1 MNRRLFV
8 SAVPLVIGFLAWM
21 AGPAFAVVNLDFD
34 AAYMVAAQGSTEPVS
49 VFDLH
54 GPAPWLYLDMPAAAS
69 SAFIVAA
76 SSDWFHDS
84 SLTKQFSLSNSDFSR
99 QDQYWF
105 SPSEEVWNATKA
117 AGDWHLNAHHS
128 LVELIIIY
136 GGGVGRVFA
145 EGSATVNFTVTSGMP
160 GDFNNDAVVDAAD
173 YVAWRHASPSDSLPN
188 DMSQGAIDESDYV
201 DWKANVGHSSATGA
215 TQSASATAVPEP
227 ATLVLLA
234 MAAVATVFA
243 GPGRRAAVAGDC

>member
-1 MNRRLFV
+1 MNRRLIA
-8 SAVPLVIGFLAWM
+8 SAVPLLIASLAWM
-21 AGPAFAVVNLDFD
+21 AGPAFAAVNIDFD

-49 VFDLH
+49 VFDIH

-84 SLTKQFSLSNSDFSR
+84 SPTKQFSLSNSDFSR
-99 QDQYWF
+99 QNEYWF
-105 SPSEEVWNATKA
+105 SPSEEVWNGAKA

-128 LVELIIIY
+128 LIELIIIY

-145 EGSATVNFTVTSGMP
+145 EGSATVNFTVMSGMP

-173 YVAWRHASPSDSLPN
+173 YVAWRHAAPADRLPN
-188 DMSQGAIDESDYV
+188 DMSQGAVDESDYS
-201 DWKANVGHSSATGA
+201 DWRANVGQSSTAGS
-215 TQSASATAVPEP
+215 TQSTSLAPAVPEP
-227 ATLVLLA
+227 ATLLLLA
-234 MAAVATVFA
+234 LAAIGAPFTHTR
-243 GPGRRAAVAGDC
+243 PR